1 MMKIE
6 YKDEA
11 VFHSCCIVPWHPI
24 LIDVTCW
31 IWNYCNVEFKPLI
44 ITQGWRPPR
53 NKNDVQGTNPLRA
66 IDIRSW
72 GFIEPE
78 KVVQAINRNWQY
90 DMRRPTMM
98 VCVYHDAGSG
108 LHFHIQVHPN
118 TFLIL

>member
-31 IWNYCNVEFKPLI
+31 IQELFSDYEKPLI
-44 ITQGWRPPR
+44 ITEGGRKSK
-53 NKNDVQGTNPLRA
+53 NKNDLHSTDPLRA
-66 IDIRSW
+66 VDIRSW
-72 GFIEPE
+72 VLRTPDII
-78 KVVQAINRNWQY
+78 ASDINRNWQY